1 MVGLASFESG
11 VCVSGE
17 VGVVGLGERRKKYFR
32 FVHAFVDIF
41 VNDSFSYVLN
51 CVKKFQ

>member
-17 VGVVGLGERRKKYFR
+17 VGVGELGERTKK
-32 FVHAFVDIF
+32 IF
-41 VNDSFSYVLN
+41 SLSPRISRHI
-51 CVKKFQ
+51 CQ